1 MSVDINI
8 IYRDHIFFLKILLI
22 KMKLWG
28 NVSNKKGDCVILCYL
43 LLQWLLFF
51 HDGMFA
57 EICVYATVV

>member
-1 MSVDINI
+1 
-8 IYRDHIFFLKILLI
+8 
-22 KMKLWG
+22 MKLWG